1 MSSQEN
7 WDLRIDTSVF
17 KFLQKTPRRYSA
29 AILVGIRL
37 LSTNPFFGDVQ
48 KMKGEDN
55 VWRLRIGAYRV
66 FYKIFSKEKIILVF
80 HVERRTSK
88 TY

>member
-1 MSSQEN
+1 MTQSEN
-7 WDLRIDTSVF
+7 WDLRIDPDVF
-17 KFLQKTPRRYSA
+17 KAFKKIPRHHA
-29 AILVGIRL
+29 EAILQVIKL
-37 LSTNPFFGDVQ
+37 LPVNPYFGDIQ

-55 VWRLRIGAYRV
+55 TWRRRVGNYRI
-66 FYKIFSKEKIILVF
+66 FFKIFSERKTILVF